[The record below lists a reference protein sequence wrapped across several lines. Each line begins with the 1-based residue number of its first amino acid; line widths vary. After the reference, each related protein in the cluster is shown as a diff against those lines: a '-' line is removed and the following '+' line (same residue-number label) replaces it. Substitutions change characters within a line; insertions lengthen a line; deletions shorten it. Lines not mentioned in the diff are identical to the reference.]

1 MENQEPYE
9 VTNEQQPSEM
19 LTIKFSRKLTR
30 PFTTKSGRDM
40 VAISIPNEDPAD
52 NRSWDELL

>member
-19 LTIKFSRKLTR
+19 LTIKFSRKLAR

-40 VAISIPNEDPAD
+40 LCTRAFYAD
-52 NRSWDELL
+52 